1 MLLTLTISE
10 TETRAWATSPAVRR
24 DARRAAAKAAVKAGR
39 RFYQVRGADG
49 RVLAVGEVDLTAR
62 AA

>member
-10 TETRAWATSPAVRR
+10 TETRNWATCPAT
-24 DARRAAAKAAVKAGR
+24 RAAAKIEAFRRAFRAGR
-39 RFYQVRGADG
+39 RFYQVQGADG
-49 RVLAVGEVDLTAR
+49 RVLAVGEIDLTAR